1 MYKFKKPNKPIVYNE
16 KQLYNYGINRLS
28 VREYSRAELEKKML
42 NYGTPELVKNAL
54 DKLISQNYLSDIRRA
69 KSIYSQYKEKE
80 SLSKVKRRMSE
91 KGITKDTMEEFFEE
105 LNEEK
110 ELSNIEIPT
119 EIENATQLLLKKYKK
134 IDPNLEFDEKNKL
147 KQSMIR
153 FLASRGYNFGDIA
166 KAIQAFNMEIDEY
179 SE

>member
-110 ELSNIEIPT
+110 ELSNIDIPT

>member
-54 DKLISQNYLSDIRRA
+54 DKLVSQNYLSDIRRA
-69 KSIYSQYKEKE
+69 KSIYNQYKEKE
-80 SLSKVKRRMSE
+80 SVSKVKRRMSD

-119 EIENATQLLLKKYKK
+119 EIDNATQLLLKKYKR
-134 IDPNLEFDEKNKL
+134 IDSDLDFDAKNKL

-153 FLASRGYNFGDIA
+153 FLASRGYNFGDIS

>member
-1 MYKFKKPNKPIVYNE
+1 MYTFKKPKKPIVYNE

-54 DKLISQNYLSDIRRA
+54 DKLVSQNYLSDIRRA
-69 KSIYSQYKEKE
+69 KSIYNQYKQKE
-80 SLSKVKRRMSE
+80 SSSKVKRRMSE
-91 KGITKDTMEEFFEE
+91 KGITKDTMEELFEQLE
-105 LNEEK
+105 EEK
-110 ELSNIEIPT
+110 TYCNSEMPT
-119 EIENATQLLLKKYKK
+119 EIENATHLLLKKYKK
-134 IDPNLEFDEKNKL
+134 IDPDLEFEAKNKL

-153 FLASRGYNFGDIA
+153 FLASRGYNFGDIS
-166 KAIQAFNMEIDEY
+166 KAIQAFNLEVDEY